1 MELDLANDCDGRPP
15 RNHAVVGTAQQ
26 QLKMQIAV
34 RNETAL
40 FTGARIAVYVGSLG
54 QLPVRSGLAS
64 ASAVVWLTPW
74 AALDQLWL
82 ATDPRRCRGLIIA
95 MAFPER
101 RRRHP
106 SGTVRVALPQRARSR
121 PHPPPPSTR
130 SGPTRLPAAVAPMMT
145 TTVPNARAAKPR
157 CRLAVDRHTDAGC
170 VLTVCPPRRV

>member
-1 MELDLANDCDGRPP
+1 VFGLQSDIVDRVRPLP
-15 RNHAVVGTAQQ
+15 TSQSCRRRDRTATLPV
-26 QLKMQIAV
+26 LKMQLAV

-40 FTGARIAVYVGSLG
+40 FTGARIVYVGSLG

-74 AALDQLWL
+74 AALDRLWL
-82 ATDPRRCRGLIIA
+82 ATDPPRCRGLIIA

-121 PHPPPPSTR
+121 PHPPVRGRDQLVFPVD
-130 SGPTRLPAAVAPMMT
+130 VAPMIT
-145 TTVPNARAAKPR
+145 TMVPTRSAVLSTQFGGS
-157 CRLAVDRHTDAGC
+157 CRG
-170 VLTVCPPRRV
+170 